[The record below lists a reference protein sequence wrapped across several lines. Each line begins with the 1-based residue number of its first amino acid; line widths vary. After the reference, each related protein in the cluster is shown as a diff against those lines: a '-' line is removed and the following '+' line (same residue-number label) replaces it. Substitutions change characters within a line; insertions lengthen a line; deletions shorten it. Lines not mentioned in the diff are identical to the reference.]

1 MVVIFD
7 LFALGDAVAEAPKA
21 KHHNHHDGRVYWFR
35 VFIRNGCL
43 RRQLSS
49 QSLSSN
55 SNEVANMARSSAPI
69 RPILSVSIFLL
80 ITLGCGSIH
89 RQLQSIATDG
99 VGMIQFQFTAVG
111 SFDMSP
117 TTVNSLPVS
126 WYLVSQSPPPANYT
140 LTSQPFVTQCQTFAV
155 VIAVAPSNPNAPSSG
170 TIPSHVFQ
178 DLVIAHTTTSE
189 GGFVA
194 SSPQNIACP

>member
-1 MVVIFD
+1 
-7 LFALGDAVAEAPKA
+7 
-21 KHHNHHDGRVYWFR
+21 
-35 VFIRNGCL
+35 
-43 RRQLSS
+43 
-49 QSLSSN
+49 
-55 SNEVANMARSSAPI
+55 MAMSSASI
-69 RPILSVSIFLL
+69 RPILTVSLFLL
-80 ITLGCGSIH
+80 TALGCGSSN
-89 RQLQSIATDG
+89 RQLQSIATAG

-111 SFDMSP
+111 TFSMSP

-155 VIAVAPSNPNAPSSG
+155 VVAVAPTNPNAPTSG
-170 TIPSHVFQ
+170 TIPNQVFQ

-194 SSPQNIACP
+194 STPQNIACP